1 MGIATMRRVPEEMKS
16 HLVRAITVLDQAL
29 MGWDIVGSD
38 LVQAVNQFFLTS
50 EMSRQWNSTA
60 ITLVPKTNAPSTIKD
75 YRPITCCCVSKILA
89 NRLQPILP
97 SLITPFQS
105 AFIKGRSIRII
116 SF

>member
-1 MGIATMRRVPEEMKS
+1 MRRVPEEMKS
-16 HLVRAITVLDQAL
+16 HLVRVVTLEQAL

-75 YRPITCCCVSKILA
+75 YRPIACCNV
-89 NRLQPILP
+89 
-97 SLITPFQS
+97 TF
-105 AFIKGRSIRII
+105 
-116 SF
+116 